1 LCAIYQENINDKKG
15 SINSQNTIVH
25 YDYCKYIIS
34 AFYLN
39 KFWNHFVGNVTK
51 ISVTSTEST
60 VTKKLVTKPTYGI
73 SALHQ
78 NVGQSN

>member
-1 LCAIYQENINDKKG
+1 MTKKDR
-15 SINSQNTIVH
+15 SIKKNTIVQ

-39 KFWNHFVGNVTK
+39 KFWNHFVGNLTK
-51 ISVTSTEST
+51 ISVTSTEFT